1 MPNTETL
8 ALIWLNVKTCSRI
21 PQACRQNL
29 VFVIN
34 SNNLKLLD
42 EIKSNWNEIFKICLE
57 VKCKIFNINDK
68 CVKPTSSKK
77 NNKLEQWQFFSHINR
92 RENIHG
98 LIRNIV
104 YFKNKNK
111 ATINSKVVLQY
122 YINRR
127 KCGNEE
133 EVQYTAPNNGN
144 SGAKKTLFCN

>member
-1 MPNTETL
+1 M
-8 ALIWLNVKTCSRI
+8 
-21 PQACRQNL
+21 
-29 VFVIN
+29 
-34 SNNLKLLD
+34 
-42 EIKSNWNEIFKICLE
+42 
-57 VKCKIFNINDK
+57 
-68 CVKPTSSKK
+68 KPTSSNK